1 MVNNRHNVARAR
13 HWRVAFVV
21 PLAMVAAMILV
32 AAGLSPAEVLRMTG
46 ENATRALRSKDVGV
60 IKAGRRADLAL
71 LGANP
76 LEKIGNTS
84 SIRWVTQAGNR
95 VSDRPPTIL

>member
-1 MVNNRHNVARAR
+1 LARGLCGSAGDGR
-13 HWRVAFVV
+13 SHDLGGCGPFASGSIENDWRERGA
-21 PLAMVAAMILV
+21 
-32 AAGLSPAEVLRMTG
+32 
-46 ENATRALRSKDVGV
+46 ALRSKDVGV
-60 IKAGRRADLAL
+60 IEAGRRADLVL

-76 LEKIGNTS
+76 LEKIGNTR

>member
-1 MVNNRHNVARAR
+1 M
-13 HWRVAFVV
+13 
-21 PLAMVAAMILV
+21 LV
-32 AAGLSPAEVLRMTG
+32 IEAS
-46 ENATRALRSKDVGV
+46 
-60 IKAGRRADLAL
+60 RRADLVL

-76 LEKIGNTS
+76 LEKIGNTR

>member
-46 ENATRALRSKDVGV
+46 ENAARRCARRMLV
-60 IKAGRRADLAL
+60 IEASRRADLVL

-76 LEKIGNTS
+76 LEKIGNTR
-84 SIRWVTQAGNR
+84 SIRWVTQAGDR

>member
-46 ENATRALRSKDVGV
+46 ENAARALRSKDVGV
-60 IKAGRRADLAL
+60 IEASRRADLVL

-76 LEKIGNTS
+76 LEKIGNTR